1 MKQVTEYTKLDWDS
15 NSHTVYP
22 GQKAIISQ
30 LSYID
35 GHNESITASLDP
47 EVNFSNIY
55 SGFTPLRE
63 KYDHKTELVFP
74 VVIPNAYLLSSNS
87 VTHYRNFQRRGSLLS
102 NLYDSVASLLP
113 KMCIEDNENSH
124 WTVDALVCPSN
135 NSLRDTHN
143 YYPSIKPLVDSLTRT
158 EKFFPDDNFK
168 FVSCYMGFGSRLH
181 IAPEHTENKPN
192 NLIQFNTNGEHYLKQ
207 TAKVV
212 IPQALGFIVR
222 IIRYDYVRGSIKS

>member
-1 MKQVTEYTKLDWDS
+1 MKQVAEYTKIDWDP
-15 NSHTVYP
+15 NSHQVFP
-22 GQKAIISQ
+22 EQKAIIND

-35 GHNESITASLDP
+35 GHNELITASLDLK
-47 EVNFSNIY
+47 VDFDNIY
-55 SGFTPLRE
+55 SGFTPTRE
-63 KYDHKTELVFP
+63 KYRYKTELLFP
-74 VVIPNAYLLSSNS
+74 VVIPNSYVLSNNS

-102 NLYDSVASLLP
+102 SLYDSVAELLP
-113 KMCIEDNENSH
+113 KMSVEDSESSH
-124 WTVDALVCPSN
+124 WTIDALVCPSN

-168 FVSCYMGFGSRLH
+168 FVSCYMGFGAKLH
-181 IAPEHTENKPN
+181 IAPQAQSNKDS
-192 NLIQFNTNGEHYLKQ
+192 NLIQFNTNGEHYFKQ

-222 IIRYDYVRGSIKS
+222 IVRYDYVRGSIQP